1 MSRRLL
7 DHLRYYDEKST
18 FLPSYYDLLEFLV
31 TIHHATN
38 VLASILLPSIHSP
51 TDITR
56 HIVLSFVR
64 GAEADLNNDDD
75 MKVSGYSSAINV
87 HVFQPLKQLIT
98 PLNYHIMSKGLP
110 SW

>member
-1 MSRRLL
+1 MAKKVHSCLPFKSSLILL
-7 DHLRYYDEKST
+7 K
-18 FLPSYYDLLEFLV
+18 FLV

-38 VLASILLPSIHSP
+38 VLASILLPSIHTP

-64 GAEADLNNDDD
+64 GAEADLNNDDV

-98 PLNYHIMSKGLP
+98 PLNYHIMFKGLP